1 MKWLQATQ
9 VHKIYREKDDEIIQM
24 GDLERRPIE
33 KDRYECKE
41 NRGGEG
47 ERLVDR

>member
-1 MKWLQATQ
+1 
-9 VHKIYREKDDEIIQM
+9 M

-33 KDRYECKE
+33 KDRYKE

-47 ERLVDR
+47 ERLVDRRKEGKRNER